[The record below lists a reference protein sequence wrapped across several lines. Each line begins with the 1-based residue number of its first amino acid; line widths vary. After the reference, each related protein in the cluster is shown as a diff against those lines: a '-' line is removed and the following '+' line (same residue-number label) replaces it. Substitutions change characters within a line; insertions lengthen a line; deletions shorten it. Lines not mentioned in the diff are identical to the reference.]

1 MTELTARPARPRR
14 ESPIG
19 TVLVTGGA
27 GFIGS
32 HTSVELLEH
41 GYDVVVV
48 DDFSNSSRGAL
59 ERIEQIAGRPL
70 AGRYEFD
77 LRDGAALAA
86 VFERHDIDAVIHFA
100 AKKAV
105 GESVGIPLEYYDLN
119 IGATV
124 RLLQTMVAHGV
135 YNLVFSSSCSIYGAA
150 PTSAAGAS
158 ASALLLTEDSPEHP
172 TNPYARSKWMCEQI
186 LADACRRYPELRA
199 IALRY
204 FNPTGAH
211 PSALL
216 GEDPRGIPNNVM
228 PYLTQLAVGRLKQFQ
243 IFGDDYDTVDGTC
256 VRDYIHVVDVAGG
269 HRVALE
275 HFADATG
282 LQRFNLGTGV
292 GTTVLQFTE
301 AFQAACG
308 TRLPIRIAPRRP
320 GDVDALIADPSRVA
334 AAWGWRTTRDL
345 ADMCADSWAFQQA
358 NPIGYEDRALEP
370 ALTTG

>member
-1 MTELTARPARPRR
+1 MTEPTASLATG
-14 ESPIG
+14 SPIG

-59 ERIEQIAGRPL
+59 GRIEQITGRPL

-77 LRDGAALAA
+77 LRDAAALAA

-119 IGATV
+119 VGATV
-124 RLLQTMVAHGV
+124 RLLQAMVAHGV
-135 YNLVFSSSCSIYGAA
+135 CNLVFSSSCSIYGDTSSAPAA
-150 PTSAAGAS
+150 LP
-158 ASALLLTEDSPEHP
+158 LNEDSPANP
-172 TNPYARSKWMCEQI
+172 TNPYARSKWMCEQV
-186 LADACRRYPELRA
+186 LADTCRRYPELRA

-216 GEDPRGIPNNVM
+216 GEDPRGVPNNVM
-228 PYLTQLAVGRLKQFQ
+228 PYLTQLAVGRLEQFQ

-269 HRVALE
+269 HRAALD
-275 HFADATG
+275 HLGDARG

-292 GTTVLQFTE
+292 GTTVRQFTE

-308 TRLPIRIAPRRP
+308 SRLPIRIAPRRA
-320 GDVDALIADPSRVA
+320 GDVATLIADPSRVA

-345 ADMCADSWAFQQA
+345 DDMCADAWAFQQA
-358 NPIGYEDRALEP
+358 NPVGYDDRAVEP
-370 ALTTG
+370 ALIPT